1 MLKSEA
7 VRLLRN
13 SGIDS
18 PEIELRQILTEIGGI
33 PTWKTVGGDL
43 EITDERTLEAI
54 NRRAERE
61 PLQYIIGRVDFCH
74 ESYRVTPDCLI
85 PRADTELLVE
95 YAAKHI
101 PNGALFLDL
110 CTGSGCVA
118 ISTLAAT
125 DGTRAIATDISADT
139 LKLARENAEYNNVGD
154 RVTLFKCDALKKG
167 SLPLPDGERIYA
179 VLSNPP
185 YVRRTVYETLE
196 PEIFREPM
204 RAFVGGEDGLI
215 FYRAITEEYAFVAR
229 EGGFIAYEI
238 GYDQAEALCGIAEK
252 NGLSCEILTDLS
264 GNPRV
269 AVLRSK

>member
-7 VRLLRN
+7 VRLLRE

-18 PEIELRQILTEIGGI
+18 PEIEIRQILTEIGGI

-54 NRRAERE
+54 RRRSERE

-95 YAAKHI
+95 YAAKNL
-101 PNGALFLDL
+101 PEGALFLDL

-125 DGTRAIATDISADT
+125 VGTRAIATDISPDT
-139 LKLARENAEYNNVGD
+139 LKLARENAEFNKVGD
-154 RVTLFKCDALKKG
+154 RVELFECDALKKG
-167 SLPLPDGERIYA
+167 SLPLPKDTRILA

-185 YVRRTVYETLE
+185 YIAPAVYETLE
-196 PEIFREPM
+196 PEILCEPK
-204 RAFVGGEDGLI
+204 RAFVGGEDGLV
-215 FYRAITEEYAFVAR
+215 FYRAITEEFSFVAR
-229 EGGFIAYEI
+229 DGGFIAYEI
-238 GYDQAEALCGIAEK
+238 GYDQADALRGIAEE
-252 NGLSCEILTDLS
+252 NDLACEILTDLS
-264 GNPRV
+264 DNPRV
-269 AVLRSK
+269 AVLKAK

>member
-7 VRLLRN
+7 VRLLYE

-18 PEIELRQILTEIGGI
+18 PELEVRQMLTDIGGV
-33 PTWKTVGGDL
+33 PTWQTVGADL
-43 EITDERTLEAI
+43 EITDPRVLEAI
-54 NRRAERE
+54 RRRAERE

-74 ESYRVTPDCLI
+74 ESYKVTPDCLI

-95 YAAKHI
+95 YAAKNL
-101 PNGALFLDL
+101 PEGALFLDL

-125 DGTRAIATDISADT
+125 VGTRAIATDISPDT
-139 LKLARENAEYNNVGD
+139 LRLARENAEYNKVGD
-154 RVTLFKCDALKKG
+154 RVEFFECDALKKG
-167 SLPLPDGERIYA
+167 SLSLPTGARVHA

-185 YVRRTVYETLE
+185 YVRRAVYETLE
-196 PEIFREPM
+196 PEIFREPR

-215 FYRAITEEYAFVAR
+215 FYRAITEEFSFVAKD
-229 EGGFIAYEI
+229 GGFLAYEI
-238 GYDQAEALCGIAEK
+238 GYDQSDAIREIAEE
-252 NGLSCEILTDLS
+252 NGLFAEILTDLS

-269 AVLRSK
+269 AVLKAE